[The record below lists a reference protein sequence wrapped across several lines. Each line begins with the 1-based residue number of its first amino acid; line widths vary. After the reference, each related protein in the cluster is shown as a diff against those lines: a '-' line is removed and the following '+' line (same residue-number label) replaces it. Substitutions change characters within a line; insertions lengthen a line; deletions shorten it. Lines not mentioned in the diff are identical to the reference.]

1 MDEREREVLERIERR
16 RRRPA
21 RLRDEVVTLA
31 HGAGG
36 KASRALIESVFVPAL
51 GNPLLEPLGD
61 AAVLDAPPGTRL
73 AISTDAFVVTPRFF
87 PGGDIGALAVSGTVN
102 DLAMAGGRPLALSV
116 SFVIEEGVA
125 VAELEA
131 IARSMAS
138 AAAEAG
144 VPVAA
149 GDTKVVERGGADG
162 VYLTTA
168 GIAAVPAGVDLDPAR
183 IRPGDRLLLSGTLAD
198 HGMAI
203 MLARGGLD
211 LEADIRSDAQPLDGL
226 VTALLD
232 ALPAGAVRAL
242 RDPTRGGL
250 AAAANEFAMASG
262 AGFVLEEAAL
272 PVREEVAGACELLG
286 IDPLHVANEGKLL
299 AVVAPEA
306 ADAALAALRGHP
318 RSADAAI
325 VGAVRAED
333 PGMVVLETALGG
345 ARVVDLLV
353 GDPLPRIC

>member
-1 MDEREREVLERIERR
+1 MDAREREVLERIERR

-21 RLRDEVVTLA
+21 KLRDEVVTLA

-36 KASRALIESVFVPAL
+36 KATRALIESVFVPAL
-51 GNPLLEPLGD
+51 GNPLLDPLGD
-61 AAVLDAPPGTRL
+61 AAVLDAPPGERL
-73 AISTDAFVVTPRFF
+73 AMTTDAFVVTPRFF

-116 SFVIEEGVA
+116 SFVVEEGVA

-131 IARSMAS
+131 IARSMA
-138 AAAEAG
+138 AAAREAG

-168 GIAAVPAGVDLDPAR
+168 GIAAVPTGVDLDPAR

-226 VTALLD
+226 VAALLE
-232 ALPAGAVRAL
+232 AVPAGAVRAL

-250 AAAANEFAMASG
+250 AAVANEFAMAAG
-262 AGFVLEEAAL
+262 AGFVLEEPAL

-306 ADAALAALRGHP
+306 ADAALAALRGHS
-318 RSADAAI
+318 RGADAAI